1 MYFPATNP
9 VNQKIYS
16 NPIPEKMNLSQKNE
30 QLTLAQKVGG
40 LLILLSGLLVVIKI
54 FGIVPD
60 FDLVKNKWS
69 FHDNWPFIFLIGA
82 FLYSYPKI
90 IRNLKRFFVTPL
102 VILGTLL
109 LITSTVS
116 AQDYKEQVEALK
128 QSFAEK
134 SIDPVK
140 SFISPQLAF
149 YTYPAG
155 ATQQILSQVFSNLPK
170 LNAME
175 IIESKSGEAQVRYNF
190 TGLGERNSSIQFDE
204 QGQITKIDLIDNLLE
219 EQAKA
224 QAALAEQVQQPD
236 PGDLGK
242 KFSPEKVAFSSADGL
257 TISGDL
263 YEVDPTKPII
273 LLCHSGGANKY
284 EYADIAPKL
293 NAQGFNA
300 LAIDQ
305 RSGGDFAGHQNET
318 FERAKSK
325 NLGTEF
331 ADAQKDIEAAIAYL
345 ANKYGKKVTLWGS
358 SYSAALSLYIV
369 QNNSDLNGMILFSPG
384 DYLAAEKGTLKGA
397 MISVD
402 VPFLMTSTKEEAEDI
417 TNVLLHGVNLSD
429 DQAQHVPSFEGY
441 HGVRAL
447 WEGQQG
453 SEEYW
458 EEVNTFLTKL
468 HPNH

>member
-1 MYFPATNP
+1 
-9 VNQKIYS
+9 
-16 NPIPEKMNLSQKNE
+16 MNLSQKNK

-40 LLILLSGLLVVIKI
+40 LLILISGLLVVIKI
-54 FGIVPD
+54 SGIIPD
-60 FDLVKNKWS
+60 FDLVENKWS

-90 IRNLKRFFVTPL
+90 IRNLKRIFVTPL
-102 VILGTLL
+102 TVLFAFL
-109 LITSTVS
+109 LITPTVF
-116 AQDYKEQVEALK
+116 AQDYKEQVEAFK
-128 QSFAEK
+128 QSFVEK

-140 SFISPQLAF
+140 SFISPKLAF

-170 LNAME
+170 LNSLQ
-175 IIESKSGEAQVRYNF
+175 IINSNMGEAQVRYNF
-190 TGLGERNSSIQFDE
+190 TGLGERNSSIQFDGE
-204 QGQITKIDLIDNLLE
+204 GQITKIELIDNLLE

-224 QAALAEQVQQPD
+224 QAALAEQVQQPN
-236 PGDLGK
+236 PGDLAK
-242 KFSPEKVAFSSADGL
+242 KFSPEKIEFSSTDGL
-257 TISGDL
+257 PITGDL
-263 YEVDPTKPII
+263 YEVDPSKPII
-273 LLCHSGGANKY
+273 LLCHSGGGNKY

-305 RSGGDFAGHQNET
+305 RSGGDFAGHKNET

-325 NLGTEF
+325 DLGTEF
-331 ADAQKDIEAAIAYL
+331 ADAQKDIEAAIEFLVNRYD
-345 ANKYGKKVTLWGS
+345 KKVTLWGS
-358 SYSAALSLYIV
+358 SYSAALSLFIV

-417 TNVLLHGVNLSD
+417 ASILLHGVTLSD
-429 DQAQHVPSFEGY
+429 DQVHHIPSFEGY